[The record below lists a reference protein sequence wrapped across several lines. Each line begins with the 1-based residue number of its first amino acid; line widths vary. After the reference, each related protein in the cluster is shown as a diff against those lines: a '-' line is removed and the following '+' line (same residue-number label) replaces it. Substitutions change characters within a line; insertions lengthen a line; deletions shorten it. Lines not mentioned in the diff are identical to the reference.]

1 MSTTLGPPSQ
11 RRVWLASR
19 YRLAVIHSI
28 RIGAQL
34 WPEHADYSQLRDAWQ
49 RAEALGVDTVWTW
62 DHFFPL
68 NGERSGKS
76 LECWTVLA
84 AMAEV
89 TSRVE
94 FGALVSC
101 TAYRNP
107 NLLADMA
114 RTVDLVSDG
123 RLILG
128 LGAGWFEPDFTE
140 YGYDFGSDG
149 ALLRDMR
156 AAVTVVKDRLSR
168 LNPPP
173 VRGSIPML
181 IGGTGERVTL
191 RIVAEHA
198 TIWNAIAD
206 DPDVLA
212 RKSRVLDEHCARIGR
227 DPAEIER
234 SVAMFQ
240 REDFDALD
248 AYLAAGFTHFI
259 WGVGGPDYDLS
270 GVERL
275 MRWRSANTEP
285 VKPK

>member
-1 MSTTLGPPSQ
+1 VVEFD
-11 RRVWLASR
+11 RRR
-19 YRLAVIHSI
+19 I

-34 WPEHADYSQLRDAWQ
+34 WPEHAEYPQLRDAWQ
-49 RAEALGVDTVWTW
+49 RAEALGVDTIWTW

-68 NGERSGKS
+68 NGQRSGKS

-107 NLLADMA
+107 QLLADMA
-114 RTVDLVSDG
+114 RTVDLISGG

-140 YGYDFGSDG
+140 YGYTFGSDS

-156 AAVTVVKDRLSR
+156 AALPLITDRLAR
-168 LNPPP
+168 LNPAP
-173 VRGSIPML
+173 VGGTIPIL

-191 RIVAEHA
+191 RLVAEYA

-206 DPDVLA
+206 KPEILA
-212 RKSRVLDEHCARIGR
+212 HKSRVLDEHCASTGR

-234 SVAMFQ
+234 SIAMFQ
-240 REDFDALD
+240 TEDLDAVD
-248 AYLAAGFTHFI
+248 AYLDAGFTHFI

-275 MRWRSANTEP
+275 LRWRASLTEA
-285 VKPK
+285 

>member
-1 MSTTLGPPSQ
+1 MDGKDPVQT
-11 RRVWLASR
+11 SR
-19 YRLAVIHSI
+19 QI

-34 WPEHADYSQLRDAWQ
+34 WPEHAEYPQLRAAWQ
-49 RAEALGVDTVWTW
+49 RAEALGVDTSWTW

-68 NGERSGKS
+68 NGQRSGKS

-107 NLLADMA
+107 HVLADMA
-114 RTVDLVSDG
+114 RTVDLISGG

-140 YGYDFGSDG
+140 YEFAFGSNG
-149 ALLRDMR
+149 ALLRDMA
-156 AAVTVVKDRLSR
+156 AAVPVIKARLAR
-168 LNPPP
+168 LVPPP
-173 VRGSIPML
+173 VRGTMPIL
-181 IGGTGERVTL
+181 IGGTGERITL
-191 RIVAEHA
+191 PIVAEHA

-206 DPDVLA
+206 QPDILA
-212 RKSRVLDEHCARIGR
+212 HKSRVLDQHCTRIGR
-227 DPAEIER
+227 NPAQIER
-234 SVAMFQ
+234 SIAMFQ
-240 REDFDALD
+240 PEDLNALD
-248 AYLAAGFTHFI
+248 SYLAIGFTHFI

-270 GVERL
+270 GVEQL
-275 MRWRSANTEP
+275 LHWRASLNRDRTGVDA
-285 VKPK
+285 